1 MNQSEKNDN
10 NERNE
15 IKNNETKKTNDKKE
29 KPTNSNYLNEV
40 TLECLLNKSRYGSYL
55 GYNSKGKKAK
65 VSSKDI
71 KFYRKRIQQ
80 LTKDLLLSSI
90 NKIENM
96 ETSEQQTCSQEVIEA
111 FDNYV
116 FLCTRYF
123 KNIDFNDI
131 NQETVGLTE
140 TESDTVDLNIED
152 NIYIENKEHDI
163 NMKDIDIEKNTIEK
177 INETMVRSIKVKQP
191 TLLDNFIKK
200 TKSKAEPIILPHKKN
215 INLKEPSLKTKG
227 IKKDCLKKNITNNY
241 EGYDKHNEKESD
253 NKKEIDTS
261 EKEKESEK

>member
-55 GYNSKGKKAK
+55 GYDSKGKKAK

-96 ETSEQQTCSQEVIEA
+96 ETSEQQQTCSQEVIEA

-177 INETMVRSIKVKQP
+177 INETMVRSIKVKQS
-191 TLLDNFIKK
+191 TLLDNFVKK

-261 EKEKESEK
+261 EKESEK